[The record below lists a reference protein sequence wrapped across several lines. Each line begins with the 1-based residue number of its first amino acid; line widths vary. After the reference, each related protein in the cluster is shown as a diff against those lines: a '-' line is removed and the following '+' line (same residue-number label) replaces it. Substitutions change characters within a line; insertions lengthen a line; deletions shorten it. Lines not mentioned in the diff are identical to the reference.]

1 MFNEITVKLQCS
13 IEKIKKILDDKGFK
27 IINEYVLDD
36 TYYIPQNI
44 NTNLMNIRE
53 LLSKAIILRNIDEN
67 VPKRNVKKLV
77 FKKKE
82 IASNGDII
90 NQKIFEC
97 EIANIENARSFI
109 ESIGYK
115 EIMNIKENDTIY
127 INNNLEIA
135 VKDVLNGDNLIEI
148 ETVQD
153 DEEINNI
160 DKLKEKITE
169 LKLPIDTSN
178 YFVKKAEIELEKMK
192 K

>member
-44 NTNLMNIRE
+44 NTNLMNIRKI
-53 LLSKAIILRNIDEN
+53 LSKAIILRNIDEN
-67 VPKRNVKKLV
+67 APKRNVKKLV

-90 NQKIFEC
+90 NQKKFEC
-97 EIANIENARSFI
+97 EIVNIENARSFI

-115 EIMNIKENDTIY
+115 KIMNIKEYDTIY